1 MKISRNVRWTG
12 KFFANGNYAEIPN
25 YHQNSKIYIPDIRG
39 KIETLEET
47 KQENENKVE
56 EENDCV

>member
-1 MKISRNVRWTG
+1 MRWTG